1 MPDNKEHRVD
11 KETNV
16 WRKIEKILGAP
27 SHRIAWKFEE
37 AGKIEALI
45 DFKRFCIENW
55 ALEKKVDISKYDN
68 QKITEDEIN
77 QIMINAINDGKIEE
91 GREEFSVDK
100 IQDCIEN
107 RLNIIFYGCVNPQNN
122 QRITV
127 GKNTLLNVRSM
138 VFFNELLKKDA
149 KALGKLIRLS
159 EVGLKRVAWTP
170 NDRHFEVDEEGFWGT
185 VGEPNPKADYYEM
198 LIVQGLRALEEVK
211 RIKVDKKKIEE
222 RIALLYPW
230 ADDNERIYEFSEGIW
245 HLDNIEQTLAKF
257 EEEYPRDD
265 LQNEEVY
272 KRIDKS
278 ILKCEKELMQCIERL
293 YHVREKKVK
302 L

>member
-55 ALEKKVDISKYDN
+55 AVEKKVDISKYDN

-149 KALGKLIRLS
+149 KA
-159 EVGLKRVAWTP
+159 
-170 NDRHFEVDEEGFWGT
+170 
-185 VGEPNPKADYYEM
+185 
-198 LIVQGLRALEEVK
+198 
-211 RIKVDKKKIEE
+211 
-222 RIALLYPW
+222 
-230 ADDNERIYEFSEGIW
+230 
-245 HLDNIEQTLAKF
+245 
-257 EEEYPRDD
+257 
-265 LQNEEVY
+265 
-272 KRIDKS
+272 
-278 ILKCEKELMQCIERL
+278 
-293 YHVREKKVK
+293 
-302 L
+302 

>member
-1 MPDNKEHRVD
+1 MN
-11 KETNV
+11 
-16 WRKIEKILGAP
+16 
-27 SHRIAWKFEE
+27 
-37 AGKIEALI
+37 
-45 DFKRFCIENW
+45 FK
-55 ALEKKVDISKYDN
+55 
-68 QKITEDEIN
+68 
-77 QIMINAINDGKIEE
+77 
-91 GREEFSVDK
+91 
-100 IQDCIEN
+100 
-107 RLNIIFYGCVNPQNN
+107 
-122 QRITV
+122 
-127 GKNTLLNVRSM
+127 
-138 VFFNELLKKDA
+138 KKDA